1 MADVTGIAITDIT
14 AFGWSDDGQ
23 QVWFTHK
30 LRDGSE
36 YRLVYPHAA
45 AGQLLTMFM
54 HATRSASAQRVSRDP
69 REAAEGMDSNVLQVE
84 EVRVGTAPGATGA
97 IMHFTTIDSVPV
109 ALEIPTSLLRA
120 AAAQLQL
127 ILRGL
132 EDGPSRAA
140 RVH

>member
-1 MADVTGIAITDIT
+1 MVDVTGVAITDIT

-54 HATRSASAQRVSRDP
+54 HATRSASAQRVSRNP
-69 REAAEGMDSNVLQVE
+69 HEAAEGMDSNVLQVE
-84 EVRVGTAPGATGA
+84 EVRIGTAPGADGA
-97 IMHFTTIDSVPV
+97 ILHFTTADSVPV
-109 ALEIPTSLLRA
+109 AVEIPVSLLRA
-120 AAAQLQL
+120 AAEQLQHVL
-127 ILRGL
+127 GGL
-132 EDGPSRAA
+132 DGGPSRKA
-140 RVH
+140 RMH